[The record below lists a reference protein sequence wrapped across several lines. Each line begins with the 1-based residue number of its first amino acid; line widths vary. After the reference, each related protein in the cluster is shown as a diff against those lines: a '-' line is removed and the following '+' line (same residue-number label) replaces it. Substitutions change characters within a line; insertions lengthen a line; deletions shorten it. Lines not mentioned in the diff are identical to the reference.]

1 MSFTWH
7 ESLMVA
13 LFVFYVAVPRELVDT
28 VIANIYTDI
37 LAISELPVS
46 RSVYLSGFLFIFCP
60 FGQ

>member
-1 MSFTWH
+1 MSSTWH

-13 LFVFYVAVPRELVDT
+13 LYAFYVAVPRELVDT

-37 LAISELPVS
+37 LAISELPV
-46 RSVYLSGFLFIFCP
+46 VLYTCPVFLFIFCP